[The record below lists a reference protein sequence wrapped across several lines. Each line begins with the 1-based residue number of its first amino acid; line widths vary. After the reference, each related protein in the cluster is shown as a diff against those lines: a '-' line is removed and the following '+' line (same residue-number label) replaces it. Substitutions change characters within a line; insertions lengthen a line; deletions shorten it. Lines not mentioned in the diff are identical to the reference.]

1 MEIGKKGIYVVQSLI
16 VSYIIT
22 GIILCV
28 LALIMY
34 QLKSGTKIAEA
45 GVTATYILASMAAG
59 WTAGRRIGK
68 KKIFMGTGIR
78 NSLFFDP
85 AVHFCG
91 DSSGGSIN
99 FRRTR
104 HSISA
109 VRGRRYAGR
118 HVWLKKKFIIV
129 KNTGI

>member
-68 KKIFMGTGIR
+68 RKFLWGLASGI
-78 NSLFFDP
+78 LYFLILL
-85 AVHFCG
+85 C
-91 DSSGGSIN
+91 
-99 FRRTR
+99 
-104 HSISA
+104 ISA
-109 VRGRRYAGR
+109 VIHPGEALISGERVTVFLLCAAGGM
-118 HVWLKKKFIIV
+118 LG
-129 KNTGI
+129 GIFG